1 MNFPDFI
8 IVDDDEVNNFV
19 CRRVINLAFPYSGI
33 KMFTDPEVA
42 LKYLESEFE
51 RSFKTILF
59 LDINMPKLSGW
70 DFLKILDEFDT
81 SITENLK
88 VFMLSSSIHLHDKAR
103 STGSKNVWN
112 FIAKPLTKEAVES
125 TVKKIQEEE
134 LTSFSR
140 EIHDE
145 LGQQLMGI
153 KMDLIWISSK
163 IKDPDALTKERI
175 AGAVSLV
182 DETVETIRRINT
194 GLRPPIIDDLGLIAA
209 LEWQANEFTNHTD
222 IPCFF
227 ISEMAE
233 QQYSKLFSLN
243 VYRIFQEVLTNI
255 GKHSNATEVRSKI
268 KYLGGN
274 MILSIKDNGCGFDP
288 DMKKKRS
295 FGLLGMNER
304 AALINGEIKI
314 ESMPEMG
321 TTVELT
327 VPIII

>member
-8 IVDDDEVNNFV
+8 IVDDDAVNNFV
-19 CRRVINLAFPYSGI
+19 CHRVIHMAFPYSGV

-42 LKYLESEFE
+42 LEYLKSEYDC
-51 RSFKTILF
+51 SLKTILF

-70 DFLKILDEFDT
+70 DFLKILGELDP
-81 SITENLK
+81 SITKNLK
-88 VFMLSSSIHLHDKAR
+88 VYMLSSSIHLQDKAR
-103 STGSKNVWN
+103 SAGSKNVWN

-125 TVKKIQEEE
+125 TVKKLQEEE
-134 LTSFSR
+134 LTSFAR

-163 IKDPDALTKERI
+163 IKYPDALTKERI

-182 DETVETIRRINT
+182 DDTVETIRRINT
-194 GLRPPIIDDLGLIAA
+194 GLRPHIIDDFGLIAA
-209 LEWQANEFTNHTD
+209 LEWQANEFTSHTE

-227 ISEMAE
+227 KSEMAE
-233 QQYSKLFSLN
+233 QEFSKLFSLN
-243 VYRIFQEVLTNI
+243 VFRIFQETLTNI
-255 GKHSNATEVRSKI
+255 GKYANATEVISQI
-268 KYLGGN
+268 QYVEGI
-274 MILSIKDNGCGFDP
+274 MTLSIKDNGCGFNTNI
-288 DMKKKRS
+288 KKKRS

-304 AALINGEIKI
+304 AALINGVIKI

-321 TTVELT
+321 TIVELS
-327 VPIII
+327 VPVII